1 MKRACF
7 LALALSLLS
16 LGSYAQDSDPARIK
30 NALIGPD
37 WKAQWITPDKAQ
49 LDALPAA
56 STYPEKH
63 PRTQD
68 PLANTWIACRK
79 TLDLAKVPA
88 KAPARIAVDSKYWLW
103 VNGRLVVFEGQLK
116 RGPTPQDTYYDELD
130 LAPYLQEGKNT
141 FAILVW
147 YFGKTGFSHVSS
159 GKPGL
164 LFEADL
170 DGQALLSDASWK
182 VQIHPAYLDRSA
194 DGEQPNYRLSE
205 SNVVFDA
212 RKNTLGDWTRPEFS
226 DSAWP
231 AAAECGKPPVAP
243 WNTLWKRP
251 TPLFKDYGLLSY
263 VNDSQLPRESTG
275 AVIEAQ
281 LPYNAHITPYL
292 DIEAPAGLTIGIQ
305 TDHYKGGDVPNVRA
319 EYITRAGRQT
329 YESLG
334 WMNGHKVLFTIPQG
348 VKILALK
355 FRETGYNTA
364 FSGAFECNDAFYNTL
379 WQKARRTLY
388 VTMRDTYMDCP
399 DRERSQWWGDAVNE
413 LGEAFYSLDVKSHLI
428 TRKGIVELV
437 NWQRENKTLFSP
449 MPGNYNTELP
459 LQMLASVG
467 YYGFWTYYLNTGD
480 ADTIRYAYPKVK
492 DYLSVWKL
500 DAEGL
505 VIPRKGEW
513 DWGDWG
519 ENIDM
524 KVLASEWYYLALKGA
539 ILMANLSGHP
549 EDVPLY
555 ETQMDTLR
563 KGFEAKFWT
572 GSEYRDPDYK
582 GQTDDRA
589 NSLAVVAGLAG
600 PDKWDKIKA
609 VLATQ
614 YHASPY
620 MEKYVE
626 EALFLMHDAK
636 AAQARMKK
644 RFTGMVQSPLSTL
657 PEMWVGG
664 TNNHAWT
671 GGPLTLLSQYAVGVA
686 PSEAA
691 YKTFSVLPQMG
702 ELTAAKAHVDSVAGV
717 IDVTLKRDE
726 KTFNLDLTSPANTT
740 AIVGIP
746 KDALNTVARIEANGQ
761 AVWKAGQAAGQV
773 NGLTFESEDTHY
785 VQFRVAPG
793 KWAFAAFSE

>member
-1 MKRACF
+1 MKRAC
-7 LALALSLLS
+7 LLLLVLGLLPLSS
-16 LGSYAQDSDPARIK
+16 HAQNPDPLRIR
-30 NALIGPD
+30 NAMVKTN
-37 WKAQWITPDKAQ
+37 WTAQWIGPAQVQ

-63 PRTQD
+63 PRAKD
-68 PLANTWIACRK
+68 PLANSWIACRK
-79 TLDLAKVPA
+79 TFELANVPTTVPA
-88 KAPARIAVDSKYWLW
+88 QIAVDSKYWLW

-116 RGPTPQDTYYDELD
+116 RGPTPQDTYFDEID

-141 FAILVW
+141 LAILVW
-147 YFGKTGFSHVSS
+147 YFGKTAFSHVSS

-164 LFEADL
+164 LFEANL
-170 DGQALLSDASWK
+170 GEQTLVSDASWK
-182 VQIHPAYLDRSA
+182 VQIHPAYLDRSQE
-194 DGEQPNYRLSE
+194 GEQPNFRLSE
-205 SNVVFDA
+205 SNVIFDA
-212 RKNTLGDWTRPEFS
+212 QKDTLEGWTRPEYS

-231 AAAECGKPPVAP
+231 NAAEFGKAPVAP
-243 WNTLWKRP
+243 WNALWKRP

-263 VNDSQLPRESTG
+263 VNDSELPKEGTG
-275 AVIEAQ
+275 EVIEAR
-281 LPYNAHITPYL
+281 LPYNCHITPYL

-305 TDHYKGGDVPNVRA
+305 TDHYKGGVEPNVRA

-334 WMNGHKVLFTIPQG
+334 WMNGHKVLYTIPKG

-364 FSGAFECNDAFYNTL
+364 FTGAFECNDPFYNTL

-388 VTMRDTYMDCP
+388 ITMRDTYMDCP

-437 NWQRENKTLFSP
+437 NWQRENKTIFSP

-480 ADTIRYAYPKVK
+480 AEPIWYAYPKVK
-492 DYLSVWKL
+492 DYLNVWKL

-524 KVLASEWYYLALKGA
+524 KMLASEWYYLALKGA
-539 ILMANLSGHP
+539 INMANLSGHP
-549 EDVPLY
+549 EDVAVY
-555 ETQMDTLR
+555 EKQMDTIR
-563 KGFEAKFWT
+563 KAFEAKFWT

-582 GQTDDRA
+582 GKTDDRA
-589 NSLAVVAGLAG
+589 NSMAVVAGLAG
-600 PDKWDKIKA
+600 PDKWDKIKT

-636 AAQARMKK
+636 AAQERMKK
-644 RFTGMVQSPLSTL
+644 RFTGMVQIPLTTL
-657 PEMWVGG
+657 PEMWEGG

-686 PSEAA
+686 PREAA
-691 YKTFSVLPQMG
+691 YKTFQVLPQMG
-702 ELTAAKAHVDSVAGV
+702 ELTTAKARVDSVAGP

-726 KTFNLDLTSPANTT
+726 KTFNLDLTVPANTT

-746 KDALNTVARIEANGQ
+746 KDTLSKIARIEANGQ
-761 AVWKAGQAAGQV
+761 TVWK
-773 NGLTFESEDTHY
+773 NGVSADPLKDLKFESEDTHY
-785 VQFRVAPG
+785 VLFRVTSG
-793 KWAFAAFSE
+793 KWAFAAFVE